1 MPVTLIL
8 RAITSE
14 FILYLSNMDYE
25 ILDPEDMPLTPEW
38 EEERE
43 WRLRTHLQFVESL
56 ETDDLDTDIRYCRR
70 ASHR

>member
-14 FILYLSNMDYE
+14 FILCLLNMDYE

-38 EEERE
+38 DEERE